1 MLYKNGFPKQRLSY
15 SEKSANDFKWAKDVT
30 DNVIL
35 YSSPG
40 GSSYDEAYDRKL
52 SNYLLY
58 NNVILQ
64 KDFERECNQLGIE
77 VGQFKDEIKP
87 YNKTYN
93 KIQVLLGEELKRPFD
108 FRTAL
113 VNSEAVQH
121 KLEYKKYMLKSYMES
136 QIAQYI
142 QSIVG
147 QAPQDP
153 DQQQQ
158 YNDLVNQIVP
168 PDKLDSHMAS
178 YRTRHERKANQILQ
192 YLIKAQ
198 SLKEKM
204 NEAFKH
210 GLIAGEEHV

>member
-15 SEKSANDFKWAKDVT
+15 SEKSKNDFQWAKDVT

-35 YSSPG
+35 YSTPG
-40 GSSYDEAYDRKL
+40 STQNDYDRKL

-58 NNVILQ
+58 NNIILQ

-93 KIQVLLGEELKRPFD
+93 KIQVLLGEEMKRPFD

-113 VNSEAVQH
+113 INSEAVQH

-136 QIAQYI
+136 QIASYI
-142 QSIVG
+142 QSLIG
-147 QAPQDP
+147 PAPEDENQM
-153 DQQQQ
+153 QQ
-158 YNDLVNQIVP
+158 YQEMSNQIIP
-168 PDKLDSHMAS
+168 PDKLDSYMAS
-178 YRTRHERKANQILQ
+178 YRTKHEQKANQILQ
-192 YLIKAQ
+192 YLLKAQ

-204 NEAFKH
+204 NESFKH
-210 GLIAGEEHV
+210 GLIAGEEYL